1 MKIYFSIHIMCKIII
16 KIFDK
21 MFEFPNFVEKPK
33 KKTKTPNPLFLK
45 LIILLITILNL
56 SISYSF

>member
-1 MKIYFSIHIMCKIII
+1 MCKTII

-45 LIILLITILNL
+45 LTIPLI
-56 SISYSF
+56 SI